1 MALEQHI
8 QRIEEKLHLLLRK
21 LQQVQGENTQ
31 LRMEMLEQQQAI
43 DQQQQIIAGLEE
55 RLQLMKLASAQQGI
69 GNNNEHAAENEAFR
83 RDIRN
88 KINEYIREI
97 DRCMAL
103 LNG

>member
-21 LQQVQGENTQ
+21 LQQVQGENAQ
-31 LRMEMLEQQQAI
+31 LRTALQEQQQAL
-43 DQQQQIIAGLEE
+43 DQHQHTIAGLEE
-55 RLQLMKLASAQQGI
+55 RLQLMKLASAQQGN
-69 GNNNEHAAENEAFR
+69 GAAQAEENEAFR

-97 DRCMAL
+97 DRCIAL